1 MNNQNRILVTL
12 DGSEASFE
20 TVRYIASVVPPCEWD
35 VHLFHVW
42 DPVPEGFWDFEI
54 NPAAGKS
61 HADAISIWRNRL
73 RRNIEELMARA
84 KQYLMEH
91 GFDHQQVN
99 IRIQISNR
107 KQSIEKD
114 IAEEARSG
122 KYHCVVLGRRG
133 LSSISDYM
141 MGTVTQRLLSCLTDV
156 PLWIVSTTTSTSNRL
171 LIGLDLSEGS
181 MKAVEH
187 VCHTFSCGVPIKSIC
202 LFHAIRGIAPERRY
216 IARSFAPVE
225 QRQWVS
231 KATREIQRVKAE
243 ISGVMKEAR
252 KRLERAGIPGN
263 MVTGKVVCGARS
275 RAEAIV
281 EYARLEGYGTI
292 VLGRRGLSRIKE
304 FFIGRVSNKV
314 LNMVR
319 NRSVWIVSS

>member
-1 MNNQNRILVTL
+1 MNNQNRILVAL

-20 TVRYIASVVPPCEWD
+20 TIRYIALVVPPRKWD

-54 NPAAGKS
+54 NPAAGKTQ
-61 HADAISIWRNRL
+61 ADALNIWRSRL
-73 RRNIEELMARA
+73 RRNIEEFMTRA
-84 KQYLMEH
+84 KQYLIDH
-91 GFDHQQVN
+91 GFDRQQVN
-99 IRIQISNR
+99 IRVQISNR

-114 IAEEARSG
+114 IAAEARSG

-133 LSSISDYM
+133 LSSISDYV
-141 MGTVTQRLLSCLTDV
+141 MGTVTQRLLSCLTDI
-156 PLWIVSTTTSTSNRL
+156 PLWIVSTTSGSNRF

-181 MKAVEH
+181 MKAVDH
-187 VCHTFSCGVPIKSIC
+187 VCHTFSYGVPIKSIC

-216 IARSFAPVE
+216 ITKSFAPVE

-252 KRLERAGIPGN
+252 RRLEQAGIPSN
-263 MVTGKVVCGARS
+263 IIMDKVVCGARS

-314 LNMVR
+314 LNMVHS
-319 NRSVWIVSS
+319 RSVWIVSS